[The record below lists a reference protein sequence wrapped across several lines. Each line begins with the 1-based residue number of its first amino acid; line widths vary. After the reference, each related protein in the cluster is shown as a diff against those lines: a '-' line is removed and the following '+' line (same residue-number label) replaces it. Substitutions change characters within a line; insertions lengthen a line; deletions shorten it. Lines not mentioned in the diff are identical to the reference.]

1 MAQVNIPLS
10 LTSVAKKP
18 SSEYNEDRIT
28 LPGQEFLDANPA
40 SLGTDWNSP
49 FNSSNTLADYVRNTP
64 KGNLTGVYDLAA
76 NDKNEFMG
84 ISSFLYYPSDL
95 ARNRR
100 YHHFIVFNI
109 YQGSSDQIRMTHRNT
124 ALVESVTSTRGG
136 VQFGGSVYG
145 NGSDAADNI
154 TMTNIGMNAD
164 QIADYFKAKRDGFPT
179 GPISNAKYNTWDRA
193 LQGELSNLLTQATEG
208 RTVPV
213 AVVQG
218 SWAMLAGSYNSIK
231 SDVSDFITT
240 VLQSETMD
248 MLSNEKDTNERGIN
262 GQTIQRPIS
271 ERSILVANR
280 RFTIAKNKSKDT
292 ISLYMPQKIA
302 INDQLVYQEE
312 EMGMAKTLL
321 AAVVGKRGAGS
332 ALVEKAGTNFVA
344 GIINKATNIA
354 GVEDFNLQ
362 AVRNAATR
370 SVSNPRRE
378 VMFRDVGI
386 RSHTFSFEFS
396 PRNSDEA
403 STVLDIIRMFRFHA
417 YPGLRGGGGHFF
429 TFPAEFEASFMAI
442 DDAGVVTVNNN
453 LPRLPRLALTTVSVD
468 YSGGGDFKTFR
479 DAIPAFIKVDLGFQ
493 EMEQLTSEHVIHGY

>member
-1 MAQVNIPLS
+1 MTQVANAPLS
-10 LTSVAKKP
+10 LTSVEQNV
-18 SSEYNEDRIT
+18 SYFEDRIT
-28 LPGQEFLDANPA
+28 LPGQEPLGGRPA
-40 SLGTDWNSP
+40 ALGSYWNSP
-49 FNSSNTLADYVRNTP
+49 FDSSDTLTDYMKNSIPGLRPRVFDLADTTNR
-64 KGNLTGVYDLAA
+64 
-76 NDKNEFMG
+76 NEF
-84 ISSFLYYPSDL
+84 ISVPSFLYYPSDL

-109 YQGSSDQIRMTHRNT
+109 YQGTSDQIRMETRNT
-124 ALVESVTSTRGG
+124 ALAESIINASGG
-136 VQFGGSVYG
+136 VQFGGSLD
-145 NGSDAADNI
+145 GSELIDEI
-154 TMTNIGMNAD
+154 VMTNVGMTAN
-164 QIADYFKAKRDGFPT
+164 QIEQYFKAKKAGFPL
-179 GPISNAKYNTWDRA
+179 GPVSDARYNTWDA
-193 LQGELSNLLTQATEG
+193 VLQGEITNLVRRAIDGDTITVATVEGVWAGLTGLFTSVKKDAT
-208 RTVPV
+208 
-213 AVVQG
+213 
-218 SWAMLAGSYNSIK
+218 
-231 SDVSDFITT
+231 DFLES
-240 VLQSETMD
+240 VLQRETMD
-248 MLSNEKDTNERGIN
+248 MWLNEKDTNERGIN
-262 GQTIQRPIS
+262 GQKIRRSRS
-271 ERSILVANR
+271 ERGILVANQ

-321 AAVVGKRGAGS
+321 GAIAGKRGAGS
-332 ALVEKAGTNFVA
+332 ALIEKAGTNFVA
-344 GIINKATNIA
+344 GIINKATNFA

-403 STVLDIIRMFRFHA
+403 RTVLDIIRMFRFHA

-442 DDAGVVTVNNN
+442 DDYGIITENNN

-468 YSGGGDFKTFR
+468 YSGGGDFKTFK

-493 EMEQLTSEHVIHGY
+493 EMEQLTSEHIIHGY